1 MTYNVFGGT
10 LSLTQSINCV
20 SVICA
25 LQPYKHWKAV
35 ESWNV
40 VKKSKVNR

>member
-1 MTYNVFGGT
+1 MLPVLHIA
-10 LSLTQSINCV
+10 LSIFV

-25 LQPYKHWKAV
+25 VQPYKHWKAV

-40 VKKSKVNR
+40 VKKVK